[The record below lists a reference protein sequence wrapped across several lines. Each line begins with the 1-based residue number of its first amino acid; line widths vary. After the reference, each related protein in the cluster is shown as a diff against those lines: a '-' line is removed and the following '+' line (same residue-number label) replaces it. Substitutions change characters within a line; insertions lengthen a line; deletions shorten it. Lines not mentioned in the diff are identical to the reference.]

1 MINKLL
7 EIINGIL
14 ENTNRETIQ
23 ELSEEMSL
31 RKDLD
36 FDSLDL
42 AVLTVNIESEFDIDI
57 FEDGNV
63 DTIDEIIKRLQK

>member
-57 FEDGNV
+57 FEEGNI

>member
-23 ELSEEMSL
+23 ELNEEMSL

-57 FEDGNV
+57 FEEGNI